1 MMARK
6 KQEGLTEKHLRV
18 LQVLKSYTEQYGYP
32 PTIREICERA
42 HLSSTSVAN
51 YYLERLEEK
60 GYIERD
66 RGVSRGLRLAKQFGE
81 QLLAG
86 AETVKAG
93 LDELLTIPLMGRI
106 VASEPVPFPTSDFS
120 LYDPESTAIN
130 IAKSM
135 LPASET
141 NTNDLYALEVR
152 GDSMIDAMVNDGD
165 IVIMKKAH
173 EARNGE
179 MVAIW
184 LNDKDETTL
193 KYFFNEGNR
202 VRLQPANPTMKP
214 IYIDDPTKVEIRGK
228 VVMVLRQVDAA

>member
-6 KQEGLTEKHLRV
+6 KQEGLNEKHIKV
-18 LQVLKSYTEQYGYP
+18 LQVLQNYTEKYGYP
-32 PTIREICERA
+32 PTIREIQQRA
-42 HLSSTSVAN
+42 NLSSTSVAN

-66 RGVSRGLRLAKQFGE
+66 RGVSRGLRVAKQFGE
-81 QLLAG
+81 HVLNT
-86 AETVKAG
+86 AETIKDG
-93 LDELLTIPLMGRI
+93 IDELLSVPKLGRI
-106 VASEPVPFPTSDFS
+106 VASEPIPLPTSDFNY
-120 LYDPESTAIN
+120 YDPESTAIN

-135 LPASET
+135 LPGQDQ
-141 NTNDLYALEVR
+141 NRDDLFALEVR

-173 EARNGE
+173 DVRNGD

-193 KYFFNEGNR
+193 KYFFDEGNR
-202 VRLQPANPTMKP
+202 IRLQPANPTMKP
-214 IYIDDPTKVEIRGK
+214 IYIEDRSTVEIHGK
-228 VVMVLRQVDAA
+228 VVLVLRQVETQ